1 MNEPELKLDLRVKN
15 GCVIDTSQGIDR
27 IMDIGVKDGKMIS
40 IEGKAV
46 IVDPAHD
53 VDAEGCFVLPGLI
66 DHHVHAFGKGSGLSI
81 PHPDLLI
88 SAGVT
93 AVVDAGTSGCAT
105 FENFF
110 QTTILNSKVKVKC
123 YLNAFTGGQLDD
135 MFPEDFNPD
144 NYNERWIRKIVET
157 YPQYI
162 LGLKLRTSS
171 FIVKDLG
178 SRPLHEIK
186 AMCRRFGNI
195 PINVHITDPP
205 FSMDELANALDEKDI
220 FCHMYGYGKENI
232 LGADGKV
239 RTSVRDARK
248 RGVVFDAA
256 NGRNNFSFEVAV
268 PAIADGFL
276 PDIISTDVT
285 GEKLF
290 LPPHVKNLPSLMSK
304 YRMLGME
311 LHDVVRAVTETPA
324 RMMKMAGKIGTLAE
338 GACGDITILK
348 EIEKDSVYTDSRNVS
363 MTGHKLFVTEMT
375 VIDGVIMYTAG
386 DFHV

>member
-1 MNEPELKLDLRVKN
+1 MTEDILKLDLRVKN
-15 GCVIDTSQGIDR
+15 GRVIDTRQNLDR
-27 IMDIGVKDGKMIS
+27 IMDVGVKDGKMIS
-40 IEGKAV
+40 IDGKK
-46 IVDPAHD
+46 VDVDAAHD
-53 VDAEGCFVLPGLI
+53 IDAEGCLVLPGLI

-81 PHPDLLI
+81 PHPDMLI

-105 FENFF
+105 FENFL

-144 NYNERWIRKIVET
+144 NYNEPWIRKTLEK

-162 LGLKLRTSS
+162 LGMKLRTSG
-171 FIVKDLG
+171 FIVKELG
-178 SRPLHEIK
+178 SWPLHEIK
-186 AMCRRFGNI
+186 AMCRRLGNI

-205 FSMDELANALDEKDI
+205 FSMDELAEALDKDDI
-220 FCHMYGYGKENI
+220 FCHMYGYGEENI
-232 LGADGKV
+232 LNKDKKI
-239 RTSVRDARK
+239 RKSVLEARE

-256 NGRNNFSFEVAV
+256 NGRNNFSFDVAV

-290 LPPHVKNLPSLMSK
+290 IPPHVKNLPSLMSK
-304 YRMLGME
+304 YRMLGLE
-311 LHDVVRAVTETPA
+311 LHDVIRAVTETPA
-324 RMMKMAGKIGTLAE
+324 KMMKMEGRIGTLAE

-348 EIEKDSVYTDSRNVS
+348 EIDKDSVYMDSRGKC
-363 MTGHKLFVTEMT
+363 MTGHQLFITKMT
-375 VIDGVIMYTAG
+375 VIDGVVMYSAG

>member
-1 MNEPELKLDLRVKN
+1 MNEAVLKLDLRVKN
-15 GCVIDTSQGIDR
+15 GRVIDTRQGIDR
-27 IMDIGVKDGKMIS
+27 VMDLGIKDGKMIA
-40 IEGKAV
+40 IEERK
-46 IVDPAHD
+46 VDVDSAHD
-53 VDAEGCFVLPGLI
+53 IDAEGCLVLPGLI

-105 FENFF
+105 FENFL

-144 NYNERWIRKIVET
+144 LYNERWIRKTVET

-162 LGLKLRTSS
+162 LGMKLRTSS

-186 AMCRRFGNI
+186 AMCKRLGNL

-205 FSMDELANALDEKDI
+205 FSMDELAGTLEKNDI
-220 FCHMYGYGKENI
+220 FCHMYGYGTENI
-232 LGADGKV
+232 LGNDGRV
-239 RTSVRDARK
+239 RQSVRDARE

-256 NGRNNFSFEVAV
+256 NGRNNFSFEVAI
-268 PAIADGFL
+268 PAIQDGFL

-304 YRMLGME
+304 YKMLGME
-311 LHDVVRAVTETPA
+311 LHDIIRAITETPA
-324 RMMKMAGKIGTLAE
+324 KMMKMEGTIGTLAE

-348 EIEKDSVYTDSRNVS
+348 EIEKDSVYTDSRGIC
-363 MTGHKLFVTEMT
+363 MTGHNLFVTEMT
-375 VIDGVIMYTAG
+375 IIDGTVMYTAG